1 MDSLDDCCWCFS
13 TQEKFWKKRSMLLQ
27 LNKEMACCFFLK
39 SDFLVWCCV
48 WCVMRP
54 VCCCPESWRPSL
66 SRSVSHRRVRKEEE
80 EHQWWP
86 RRGRFEVGRDLWATA
101 AIADSLRHAR
111 TRRSRGLAT
120 GPRTLAATTGR
131 RPFLL
136 PLSSSSLLFRRLLPF
151 FFFSSVNSPV
161 TFFLIYISR

>member
-1 MDSLDDCCWCFS
+1 MIAVGVFPLKKNFEKKGPCFCNL
-13 TQEKFWKKRSMLLQ
+13 TRKWR
-27 LNKEMACCFFLK
+27 AAFFFS